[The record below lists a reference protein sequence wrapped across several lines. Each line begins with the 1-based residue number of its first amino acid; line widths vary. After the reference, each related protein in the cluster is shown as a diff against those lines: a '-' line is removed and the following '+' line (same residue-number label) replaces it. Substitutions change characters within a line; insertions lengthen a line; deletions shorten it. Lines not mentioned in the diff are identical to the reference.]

1 MKTGRKGMKR
11 RRAGGCFVHINIEQM
26 LCEEFFKM
34 FDRIEDCMMCKQ
46 LYGAIVHYFACEWLI
61 QIS

>member
-1 MKTGRKGMKR
+1 MKR